1 MLWTV
6 SILSSSFIYGLI
18 TAIERRLLTQYLPTM
33 ASFYIWIGISQFLL
47 VAVLL
52 LVRGIPTE
60 DSATDMSLAY
70 LSGLIW
76 AVGLM
81 LMFWGLKLEEASR
94 VTSMFLT
101 YPVFVAILALVFLG
115 ETVGSWQ
122 WVGIVSVVVGAILVS
137 TRGSLRAGMVRV
149 NRSLPILI
157 SASVFVA
164 IALTLSK
171 HVLDD
176 TSILTTFVFRLLG
189 MVTATLPFF
198 VPANL
203 RGWLQSFRE
212 PRSLAVLM
220 ACEFFLAHLATYLVT
235 VATNNGPVSLVATLA
250 ATRPFFVFVVGAVLS
265 VKWLR
270 ILDEPVTKETILQ
283 KATSMALI
291 IGGIGLLQ
299 LG

>member
-115 ETVGSWQ
+115 
-122 WVGIVSVVVGAILVS
+122 
-137 TRGSLRAGMVRV
+137 
-149 NRSLPILI
+149 
-157 SASVFVA
+157 
-164 IALTLSK
+164 
-171 HVLDD
+171 
-176 TSILTTFVFRLLG
+176 
-189 MVTATLPFF
+189 
-198 VPANL
+198 
-203 RGWLQSFRE
+203 
-212 PRSLAVLM
+212 
-220 ACEFFLAHLATYLVT
+220 
-235 VATNNGPVSLVATLA
+235 
-250 ATRPFFVFVVGAVLS
+250 
-265 VKWLR
+265 
-270 ILDEPVTKETILQ
+270 
-283 KATSMALI
+283 
-291 IGGIGLLQ
+291 
-299 LG
+299 